1 MNRNELVN
9 IIMEQRPGYKKY
21 EAETALQ
28 AVLYAIQT
36 ALSYGDPV
44 VLTGFGKFYT
54 VRVPLH
60 TVVNPQTLEM
70 MDVPEHTAA
79 KFRPGAV
86 LKRLV
91 NNGGGNYGG
100 EN

>member
-1 MNRNELVN
+1 MNKKELIN
-9 IIMEQRPGYKKY
+9 LIMEQHSRYTKNQ
-21 EAETALQ
+21 AETALQ
-28 AVLYAIQT
+28 SVVDAIQT

-70 MDVPEHTAA
+70 IDVPEHTAA

-86 LKRLV
+86 LKKLV
-91 NNGGGNYGG
+91 NNGWGYRG
-100 EN
+100 